1 MVLAQGEHLD
11 VLDNHKLIV
20 ILMEYCT
27 VDQISYIFFVPLGEK
42 HQSFGISLW
51 RLEQAFPLRIFSNAL
66 KDSPHG
72 ARELLN
78 PLLGLFRRRLQ
89 PLSCSQTSKMKAQ
102 LAFQS

>member
-1 MVLAQGEHLD
+1 MVFAQGEHLD

-20 ILMEYCT
+20 ILVEHST
-27 VDQISYIFFVPLGEK
+27 IDQISYVLFVSLGEK

-51 RLEQAFPLRIFSNAL
+51 RLEQAFPLRIFSDAL

-78 PLLGLFRRRLQ
+78 PLLGLFRRRL
-89 PLSCSQTSKMKAQ
+89 
-102 LAFQS
+102 